1 MNESK
6 TAVNVPTKKKLSFKD
21 NRELE
26 ALPGQVDELEALI
39 NLLQEQVNDANF
51 FAQDSDKTKN
61 ILNQLEESESKLEIA
76 FARWQELDEL

>member
-1 MNESK
+1 
-6 TAVNVPTKKKLSFKD
+6 
-21 NRELE
+21 
-26 ALPGQVDELEALI
+26 EALI
-39 NLLQEQVNDANF
+39 NSLQEQVNDANF